1 MGRLLGN
8 SAQHT
13 WCAKYLHIMYKC
25 CFVFEICSVQKS
37 TCTVPS
43 SPNVNMGSSKENP
56 SQAHLTSSL
65 SRKRAF
71 CLTFKV
77 LRMLPTGSQTGDKI
91 SQKLNCLLLL
101 SMRLPPLTHTTLLTT
116 LFWCYPANI
125 WASHVFRCGL
135 MGNDLS
141 GDRIKP
147 EYLRSSWWADLG
159 RAGGTWYVGWAGLG
173 RMGGRSWSL
182 AWKREEL
189 CLGFTPLSCPF
200 PVLPYPTRKV
210 T

>member
-1 MGRLLGN
+1 M
-8 SAQHT
+8 
-13 WCAKYLHIMYKC
+13 
-25 CFVFEICSVQKS
+25 FEICSVQKS

-77 LRMLPTGSQTGDKI
+77 LRMLPTGPQTGDEI

-116 LFWCYPANI
+116 LF
-125 WASHVFRCGL
+125 
-135 MGNDLS
+135 
-141 GDRIKP
+141 
-147 EYLRSSWWADLG
+147 
-159 RAGGTWYVGWAGLG
+159 
-173 RMGGRSWSL
+173 
-182 AWKREEL
+182 
-189 CLGFTPLSCPF
+189 
-200 PVLPYPTRKV
+200 
-210 T
+210 

>member
-37 TCTVPS
+37 TCTVPA

-77 LRMLPTGSQTGDKI
+77 LRMLPTGPQTSDRGQNI
-91 SQKLNCLLLL
+91 SDTEL
-101 SMRLPPLTHTTLLTT
+101 SFLVVDETSPSYAHHDT
-116 LFWCYPANI
+116 YYAI
-125 WASHVFRCGL
+125 L
-135 MGNDLS
+135 MLS
-141 GDRIKP
+141 GK
-147 EYLRSSWWADLG
+147 YLSI
-159 RAGGTWYVGWAGLG
+159 T
-173 RMGGRSWSL
+173 
-182 AWKREEL
+182 
-189 CLGFTPLSCPF
+189 CF
-200 PVLPYPTRKV
+200 PVWTNGQRFV
-210 T
+210 RR